1 MPPERYSRTAREVD
15 GIIELGVEH
24 CSLHFG
30 GCAAQGDSATGET
43 HTVSYEEHSIIRRN
57 VIEIARGVGELRQ
70 WTSGEPE
77 HDYFRVAVRSCTKPP
92 ESCR

>member
-24 CSLHFG
+24 CSLHFD

-43 HTVSYEEHSIIRRN
+43 LTVSYEEHSIVRRN
-57 VIEIARGVGELRQ
+57 VIEIARGVVEL
-70 WTSGEPE
+70 
-77 HDYFRVAVRSCTKPP
+77 
-92 ESCR
+92 